1 MDLEILKIRNVLA
14 VIAAGAL
21 EFALSEAAGVKAFET
36 TDSYQSFLLFLVVFI
51 LLFWVI
57 ERLYKWLARR

>member
-1 MDLEILKIRNVLA
+1 MDFEILKIRNVLA
-14 VIAAGAL
+14 IVAAAGL
-21 EFALSEAAGVKAFET
+21 EFGLSELNGVKAFNDTE
-36 TDSYQSFLLFLVVFI
+36 SYQSFLLFLVVFI